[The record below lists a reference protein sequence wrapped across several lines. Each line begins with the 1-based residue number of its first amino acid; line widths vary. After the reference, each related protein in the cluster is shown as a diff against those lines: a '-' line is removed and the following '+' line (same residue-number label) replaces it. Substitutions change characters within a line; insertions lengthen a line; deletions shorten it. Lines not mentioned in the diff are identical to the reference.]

1 MRLLQDFLE
10 TTAQR
15 LPDKVAV
22 VCGELRWS
30 YRDIDDQADRLARGL
45 AERGLNRGDRVVIYL
60 GNTIEAVVALFA
72 VLKAGAVFVMVNRS
86 TKARKLAYILSDS
99 RAAWL
104 IADDRTP
111 LTELG
116 AELKDAHG
124 GFAGAIVC
132 GGGELLEGLGRP
144 VVPWCDAVA
153 DGPGRLPRSC
163 IDLDLACLI
172 YTSGTTGEPK
182 GVMCDHGNMMFVSAS
197 IAEYLENREDDVVLN
212 VLPLAFGYGLYQLL
226 VSFRVG
232 GTLVLENSFAF
243 PAAILERMQQE
254 RVTGLAG
261 VPTVFSM
268 LLQLDSGR
276 FDLTGLRY
284 LTNAGAALPPSHLL
298 ELHRRFAGV
307 KVYSMYGLTEAVRA
321 LYLPP
326 EWIERKPDSVGVAIP
341 GTEVW
346 LEDGGRRL
354 GPGEVGELVVRGRHV
369 MRGYWNAPELTAVR
383 FRPGAMAG
391 ERLCY
396 TGDLFR
402 TDDAGFFYFVGRQ
415 DDIIKSRGEKVAPRE
430 VESVLHALAGVT
442 EAAVIGV
449 ADPVLGQAVKACIV
463 RHDGELSQREVLAHC
478 RANLE
483 DFMVPKYVEF
493 LDALPKSPSGK
504 VLKRELG

>member
-1 MRLLQDFLE
+1 MRLLHDFLE
-10 TTAQR
+10 VTARR
-15 LPDKVAV
+15 LPDKAAL
-22 VCGELRWS
+22 VCGSRRWS
-30 YRDIDDQADRLARGL
+30 YREIDDLANRLARSLALGGL
-45 AERGLNRGDRVVIYL
+45 RRGDRVVIFL

-72 VLKAGAVFVMVNRS
+72 VLKADGVFVLVNRT
-86 TKARKLAYILSDS
+86 TKARKLAYILQDS
-99 RAAWL
+99 SAAWL
-104 IADDRTP
+104 IADDKTP
-111 LTELG
+111 LDELADEMG
-116 AELKDAHG
+116 GNHRELSG
-124 GFAGAIVC
+124 VIVC
-132 GGGELLEGLGRP
+132 GEGVLPTGLP
-144 VVPWCDAVA
+144 WSVVPWREALDVESA
-153 DGPGRLPRSC
+153 GLPRSC

-182 GVMCDHGNMMFVSAS
+182 GVMCDHSNMVFVSGS

-232 GTLVLENSFAF
+232 GTLVLESSFAF
-243 PAAILERMQQE
+243 PAAILERMVQE

-268 LLQLDSGR
+268 VLQFDAGR
-276 FDLTGLRY
+276 FDLSGLRY

-298 ELHRRFAGV
+298 ELRRRFCGV

-346 LEDGGRRL
+346 LEQDGRKL
-354 GPGEVGELVVRGRHV
+354 GPGEIGELVVRGRHV
-369 MRGYWNAPELTAVR
+369 MRGYWKDPERSAVR
-383 FRPGAMAG
+383 FRPGPIAG

-402 TDDAGFFYFVGRQ
+402 TDEAGFFYFVGRQ

-430 VESVLHALAGVT
+430 VESVLYALPGVT

-463 RHDGELSQREVLAHC
+463 RHDGALSQREVLAHC

-483 DFMVPKYVEF
+483 DFMVPKYIEF
-493 LDALPKSPSGK
+493 LEALPKSPSGK